1 MRSVPKGVLAK
12 TVGIFAGITH
22 RSLTLEDGP
31 EPTTDGT
38 VIRVPHDSA
47 DAYELL
53 EKELARVVF
62 HSDALVKEA
71 FIEEYVAKMAVLA
84 KRHDVPIHE
93 ANIAYLVGGV
103 FDVLETHRVLT
114 LWSRLYPG
122 SGGRIVDLQRD
133 AIDQALTQQVT
144 QGAAPSV
151 LNGLLAVSH
160 GVDYELGALENLRPY
175 LEEALEKV
183 SHRSAK
189 ATLLV
194 SRWLVSSLVNQ
205 IIRDALGLPPPSRN
219 KGSGKGAGKAQGT
232 QSQTGAGNESES
244 QENSSSETPPENQP
258 PNPEPAPPEDQ
269 PQDLPNPARP
279 SPHDSNNPGD
289 EEQPP
294 QGSETQNDEDT
305 EGEGDAPEQSEGERP
320 QAPPPPSKRQQ
331 QRSTPWHPPPVQS
344 LPREKLQALNDLA
357 TNKAGKLPNEARRSV
372 GDVEPPPMATPEARD
387 KAEEQAKAAS
397 NVNTNDPNALDQ
409 KLDETSDEA
418 EKEIE
423 ELEKAL
429 QSQITDDDWLTKEI
443 ADVVHVLDVRTHDL
457 PEAALTSLNVL
468 SYADEQA
475 VKRLRTLFGRVKG
488 RAERALDS
496 GGTEVD
502 IEAYIERCVNGDDR
516 PVFRSETRGRG
527 FKCILLVDRS
537 GTMTGVKTEQA
548 ERAYRVLRAALKF
561 PFVEMRAWGFN
572 SLDYGRTTLYRF
584 EPDMPCF
591 TTPKS
596 PVGGFTPLHT
606 GIDLAVKELR
616 RGTERKV
623 LFVLTDGF
631 PEHFNADGQAY
642 GKKQLLDFVRQ
653 SVTQATAAHV
663 RVVGTFIGELEHAR
677 VSTHAYTRPSV
688 SEMRESEADASLES
702 LIPREQLAYMFGP
715 PKNWRVLDPRRL
727 GDELIALVTDTFMD
741 FLRSG

>member
-1 MRSVPKGVLAK
+1 MSAVSKGVLAK
-12 TVGIFAGITH
+12 TVGIFAGIT
-22 RSLTLEDGP
+22 RKDLKLEDGP

-38 VIRVPHDSA
+38 VIRVPHDSS

-62 HSDALVKEA
+62 HSDALVRQA
-71 FIEEYVAKMAVLA
+71 FIDEYVAKMAVLA
-84 KRHDVPIHE
+84 KRHNVAIHD
-93 ANIAYLVGGV
+93 ANIGYLVGGI
-103 FDVLETHRVLT
+103 FDVLEAHRVLT

-122 SGGRIVDLQRD
+122 SAGRIVDLQRE
-133 AIDQALTQQVT
+133 AIHQALVQQT
-144 QGAAPSV
+144 AGGAEPSV
-151 LNGLLAVSH
+151 LNGLLATSH
-160 GVDYELGALENLRPY
+160 GVEYDLGPLENLRPY

-205 IIRDALGLPPPSRN
+205 LIRDSLGLPPPD
-219 KGSGKGAGKAQGT
+219 KGAGKRSGKGAG
-232 QSQTGAGNESES
+232 SAGRGGVGDTSGEGGEGSPDAPPTDPN
-244 QENSSSETPPENQP
+244 QTPP
-258 PNPEPAPPEDQ
+258 PPEEQ
-269 PQDLPNPARP
+269 PQDSQDPAQQAP
-279 SPHDSNNPGD
+279 QDSDEPG
-289 EEQPP
+289 EHERPP
-294 QGSETQNDEDT
+294 QGSETHEDEDT
-305 EGEGDAPEQSEGERP
+305 ENEGDASEQSEGEQP
-320 QAPPPPSKRQQ
+320 QAPPPPSKQQPKRQQ
-331 QRSTPWHPPPVQS
+331 PWHPPPVQS

-357 TNKAGKLPNEARRSV
+357 NNKAGTLPDQARRSV
-372 GDVEPPPMATPEARD
+372 GDVEPPPMATPESRD
-387 KAEEQAKAAS
+387 KAEEQAKDAS
-397 NVNTNDPNALDQ
+397 NVNTNDPNALDE
-409 KLDETSDEA
+409 KLDETSEEA

-443 ADVVHVLDVRTHDL
+443 EDVVHVQDIRAQDL
-457 PEAALTSLNVL
+457 PVASLAAMATL
-468 SYADEQA
+468 SPGDEQA
-475 VKRLRTLFGRVKG
+475 VKRLRMLFGRVKG
-488 RAERALDS
+488 RAERALDHD
-496 GGTEVD
+496 GTEVD
-502 IEAYIERCVNGDDR
+502 IEAFIERRVNRDNR

-537 GTMTGVKTEQA
+537 GTMTGMKTQQA

-561 PFVEMRAWGFN
+561 PFVEVRAWGFN
-572 SLDYGRTTLYRF
+572 SMEYGRTNLYRF

-606 GIDLAVKELR
+606 GIDLAVKELQ

-631 PEHFNADGQAY
+631 PEHFNAEGQAY
-642 GKKQLLDFVRQ
+642 GRKQLLDFVRQ
-653 SVTQATAAHV
+653 SVVRATASRV

-677 VSTHAYTRPSV
+677 TSTHAYTRASV
-688 SEMRESEADASLES
+688 REALESMADASLETQVS
-702 LIPREQLAYMFGP
+702 REQLAYMFGP

>member
-1 MRSVPKGVLAK
+1 MNSVPKGVLAK
-12 TVGIFAGITH
+12 TVGIFAGIT
-22 RSLTLEDGP
+22 RRDLTLEDGP

-38 VIRVPHDSA
+38 VIRVPHDSP
-47 DAYELL
+47 DSYELL

-62 HSDALVKEA
+62 HSDALVRQA

-103 FDVLETHRVLT
+103 FDVLEAHRVLT

-122 SGGRIVDLQRD
+122 SAGRIVDLQRQ
-133 AIDQALTQQVT
+133 AIDQALAQQT
-144 QGAAPSV
+144 AEGAAPSV
-151 LNGLLAVSH
+151 LNGLLATSH
-160 GVDYELGALENLRPY
+160 GVDYALGPLENLRPY

-205 IIRDALGLPPPSRN
+205 LIRDSLGLPPPSRD
-219 KGSGKGAGKAQGT
+219 KGSGKGSGKGQGT
-232 QSQTGAGNESES
+232 QGQGGAGDASGAQGEG
-244 QENSSSETPPENQP
+244 PPEP
-258 PNPEPAPPEDQ
+258 PPEDQ
-269 PQDLPNPARP
+269 SQNPDPPPPAPQDQQDPARQ
-279 SPHDSNNPGD
+279 SPQDSNDPGD
-289 EEQPP
+289 QERPP
-294 QGSETQNDEDT
+294 QGSESRDDAENES
-305 EGEGDAPEQSEGERP
+305 EGDTPETSEGEQP
-320 QAPPPPSKRQQ
+320 QAPPPPSKQQ
-331 QRSTPWHPPPVQS
+331 QERPEPWHPPPVQS

-357 TNKAGKLPNEARRSV
+357 NNKAGTLPDQARRSV

-387 KAEEQAKAAS
+387 KAEEQAKDAS

-443 ADVVHVLDVRTHDL
+443 ADVVHVQDVRTQDL
-457 PEAALTSLNVL
+457 PVASLASLATL

-488 RAERALDS
+488 RAERALDYD
-496 GGTEVD
+496 GTEVD
-502 IEAYIERCVNGDDR
+502 IEAYIERRVNGDNR

-606 GIDLAVKELR
+606 GIDLAVKELH

-631 PEHFNADGQAY
+631 PEHFNAEGQAY
-642 GKKQLLDFVRQ
+642 GKKQMLDFVRQ
-653 SVTQATAAHV
+653 SVVRASASHV
-663 RVVGTFIGELEHAR
+663 RIVGTFVGEIERARTTTHAR
-677 VSTHAYTRPSV
+677 TRASV
-688 SEMRESEADASLES
+688 REALESEADASLES
-702 LIPREQLAYMFGP
+702 SVSREHLAYMFGP

>member
-1 MRSVPKGVLAK
+1 MSPVPKGVLAK
-12 TVGIFAGITH
+12 TVGIFAGITRRH
-22 RSLTLEDGP
+22 LTLEDGP

-38 VIRVPHDSA
+38 VIRVPHASV

-62 HSDALVKEA
+62 HSDALVRQA

-84 KRHDVPIHE
+84 KRHDVAIHE

-103 FDVLETHRVLT
+103 FDVLEAHRVLT

-122 SGGRIVDLQRD
+122 SASRIVNLQRE
-133 AIDQALTQQVT
+133 AIDHALAQQT
-144 QGAAPSV
+144 AEGAAPSV
-151 LNGLLAVSH
+151 LNGLLATSH
-160 GVDYELGALENLRPY
+160 GVDYDMGPLENLRPY

-205 IIRDALGLPPPSRN
+205 LIRDSLGLPPPSRD
-219 KGSGKGAGKAQGT
+219 KGSGKGSGTGQGT
-232 QSQTGAGNESES
+232 QGQGGAGAASGAQGGGS
-244 QENSSSETPPENQP
+244 PDTPTENQP
-258 PNPEPAPPEDQ
+258 QRPEPPSQEPDY
-269 PQDLPNPARP
+269 PQDPARQ
-279 SPHDSNNPGD
+279 SPQDSNELGD
-289 EEQPP
+289 QDRPP
-294 QGSETQNDEDT
+294 QGSETQEDEDS
-305 EGEGDAPEQSEGERP
+305 ESDGDVPEASDGEQP
-320 QAPPPPSKRQQ
+320 QAPPPSSKRQQ
-331 QRSTPWHPPPVQS
+331 ERPEPWHPPPVQS

-357 TNKAGKLPNEARRSV
+357 NNKAGTLPDQARRSV

-387 KAEEQAKAAS
+387 RAEEQAKDAGT
-397 NVNTNDPNALDQ
+397 VNTNDPNALDQ
-409 KLDETSDEA
+409 KLDETTDEA

-429 QSQITDDDWLTKEI
+429 QSQITADEWLTKEI
-443 ADVVHVLDVRTHDL
+443 ADVVHVQDVRTQHL
-457 PEAALTSLNVL
+457 PAASIASLATL

-488 RAERALDS
+488 RAERALDHD
-496 GGTEVD
+496 GTEVD
-502 IEAYIERCVNGDDR
+502 IEAYIERRVNGDNR

-537 GTMTGVKTEQA
+537 GTMTGVKTQQA
-548 ERAYRVLRAALKF
+548 ERAYRVLRAALNF

-584 EPDMPCF
+584 APDMPCF

-631 PEHFNADGQAY
+631 PEHFNAEGQAY
-642 GKKQLLDFVRQ
+642 GKRQMLDFVRQ
-653 SVTQATAAHV
+653 SVRAAAAAQV
-663 RVVGTFIGELEHAR
+663 RIVGTFIGEIERAR
-677 VSTHAYTRPSV
+677 TSTHASV
-688 SEMRESEADASLES
+688 REALESEADASLES
-702 LIPREQLAYMFGP
+702 AVSREHLAYMFGP
-715 PKNWRVLDPRRL
+715 PTNWRVLDPRRL
-727 GDELIALVTDTFMD
+727 GDELIALVTDTFRD
-741 FLRSG
+741 FLRRG